1 MQAQQQALEA
11 YQNLWN
17 SFPKDELGEPIY
29 PEDYAGAYLDD
40 DGNLIIQLTE
50 VIPAAE
56 NLYNLRCVDTEKVRF
71 REAAYSVNELLGF
84 ETYVQDYIDAGYEVV
99 TSGISVTNN
108 RFEISLN
115 EDMARFTGPSR
126 TMAARAAGA
135 PIALSY
141 QEPVK
146 ATADIKGGDSI
157 SLEGGSFGATL
168 GVCGT
173 YNGAPAILTCGHGF
187 SNNNYI
193 QYSGQRLGQIVYA
206 RANTSPAEHG
216 IYSLGDF
223 SIAKVTNNTLR
234 TTDKVS
240 VYRVTGTYSSLPV
253 GTKIYKYGRTTGLT
267 YGTVVRNMNLTV
279 HEYGSKNT
287 LITTPYYVRG
297 LYETKMENASGFRYP
312 VDKGDSGGPVF
323 IKNGGTCLI
332 HGVVSARGETPA
344 GTTLMYSTPIYYA
357 MDYGFQPNLG

>member
-1 MQAQQQALEA
+1 MEEAIPEDFRNAMQAQQQALEA

-50 VIPAAE
+50 VTPAAE
-56 NLYNLRCVDTEKVRF
+56 NQYNLRCVDTEKVRF

-141 QEPVK
+141 QAPVE
-146 ATADIKGGDSI
+146 ATATLWGGDRIVNNDSKKACSYGI
-157 SLEGGSFGATL
+157 G
-168 GVCGT
+168 GT
-173 YNGAPAILTCGHGF
+173 YNGSPAFLTCGHGNSVNDNLLYGGSVIGRVSF
-187 SNNNYI
+187 S
-193 QYSGQRLGQIVYA
+193 
-206 RANTSPAEHG
+206 RACTSEAALPAET
-216 IYSLGDF
+216 LGDF
-223 SIAKVTNNTLR
+223 AIVNVTDSS
-234 TTDKVS
+234 TTASNLVGGMKF
-240 VYRVTGTYSSLPV
+240 TGTYSSLPE
-253 GTKIYKYGRTTGLT
+253 GTKIYKYGAVTQLSTGTVRRSMGLT
-267 YGTVVRNMNLTV
+267 LCAYGDP
-279 HEYGSKNT
+279 
-287 LITTPYYVRG
+287 PYYARG
-297 LYETKMENASGFRYP
+297 LYESSISAVAP
-312 VDKGDSGGPVF
+312 GDSGGPVY
-323 IKNGGTCLI
+323 IKNGSSYLI
-332 HGVVSARGETPA
+332 HGVATARDTSKT
-344 GTTLMYSTPIYYA
+344 GTLLLYSTPIYYA
-357 MDYGFQPNLG
+357 MDVGFQPKLN